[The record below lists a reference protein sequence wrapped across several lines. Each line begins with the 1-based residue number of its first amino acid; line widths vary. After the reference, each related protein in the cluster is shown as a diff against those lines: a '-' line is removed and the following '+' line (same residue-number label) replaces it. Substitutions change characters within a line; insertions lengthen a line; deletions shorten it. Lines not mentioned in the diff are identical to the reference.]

1 MLRNGNILKNLD
13 WLTVIMFFCMVLF
26 GWLNIFAAS
35 YNYDQTS
42 IFDISLRSGK
52 QFIWILSALIMGG
65 AILLINDKVYDSLAY
80 IFYAVLVI
88 VLLITPLFAH
98 NVKGSLSWISLGPIS
113 FQPAEF
119 AKVITALAVAKFM
132 GRYEFKVRSWRD
144 WVIPFALIVI
154 PALIIM
160 ILQRETGSA
169 LVMFAFLFVFYR
181 KGMSGYTLWICAIA
195 IAFFILVIRFGQT
208 AVPIG
213 SGNVGV
219 LVCGLMLILIEI
231 YFIHQN
237 QKTPKDSLIILGS
250 IVLIYAIAYLL
261 CIWFEVNMNIVTLS
275 IVVLLMGY
283 IGYQMIRYRRW
294 NLLLVMLFTVLSI
307 GYIQASNFV
316 FQKVLQP
323 HQRTR
328 IEVLL
333 GMRDDPSG
341 AGYNINQAR
350 IAIGSGRFFGK
361 GYLQGTQTKLRYV
374 PEQDTDFIF
383 CTVGEEWG
391 FVGSCVVLLIY
402 LGFILRLLAI
412 AERQRNQFSQI
423 YGYSVT
429 CIFLFHLVI
438 NIGMV
443 LGLLP
448 VIGIPLPFFS
458 YGGSSLLGFTILLF
472 ILLKLDA
479 VRLDQLH

>member
-1 MLRNGNILKNLD
+1 MSRSGSIVRHID
-13 WLTVIMFFCMVLF
+13 WLTVIMFLGLVLF
-26 GWLNIFAAS
+26 GWLNIYAAG
-35 YNYDQTS
+35 YNYDQSS
-42 IFDISLRSGK
+42 IFDFNLRAGK
-52 QFIWILSALIMGG
+52 QFVWILTALVMGG
-65 AILLINDKVYDSLAY
+65 AILIINDKAYDILAY
-80 IFYAVLVI
+80 ILYAAMI
-88 VLLITPLFAH
+88 VLLLVTPVFAH
-98 NVKGSLSWISLGPIS
+98 NVKGSLSWLSLGPVS
-113 FQPAEF
+113 LQPAEF

-132 GRYEFKVRSWRD
+132 GRYDYKSSSWRD
-144 WVIPFALIVI
+144 WVISFALIGV

-169 LVMFAFLFVFYR
+169 LVMLAFLLVFYR
-181 KGMSGYTLWICAIA
+181 KGMSGYVLWICAVA
-195 IAFFILVIRFGQT
+195 VVFFVLVIRFGQSSL
-208 AVPIG
+208 PIG

-219 LVCGLMLILIEI
+219 FTCGLMLEAIVFC
-231 YFIHQN
+231 FIHQTHR
-237 QKTPKDSLIILGS
+237 KPVFSLIVLGS
-250 IVLIYAIAYLL
+250 VLFVYAVACVL
-261 CIWFEVNMNIVTLS
+261 CLWFQVNMNIITL
-275 IVVLLMGY
+275 IVLGLL
-283 IGYQMIRYRRW
+283 IGYLGYLTIRYRRW
-294 NLLLVMLFTVLSI
+294 NLLLVILFAILCI

-341 AGYNINQAR
+341 AGYNVNQAR
-350 IAIGSGRFFGK
+350 IAIGSGRFLGK
-361 GYLQGTQTKLRYV
+361 GFLQGTQTKLRYV

-383 CTVGEEWG
+383 CTIGEEWG
-391 FVGSCVVLLIY
+391 FAGSCLVLLVY
-402 LGFILRLLAI
+402 MGFILRIIRI

-423 YGYSVT
+423 YAYSVA
-429 CIFLFHLVI
+429 CIFLFHLVV

-458 YGGSSLLGFTILLF
+458 YGGSSLWGFTILLF

-479 VRLDQLH
+479 VRVDQLH